1 MVMESFGKQGG
12 VSPKEASK
20 IIDLAESALSS
31 TKRAQLDNNL
41 SKIEA
46 NLKSISGAD
55 WQGLKDFCEK
65 AEMSDEERSAVDR
78 TVSILQNIK
87 AVSDKEAVIKRSA
100 NNFRDIAVAVN
111 FFTNS
116 GISGGRIAKGSD
128 LSFCAEQLLDAVSH
142 FGDENDLDGVER
154 PGVMS
159 KEELAEAK
167 KHIEGLNIS

>member
-1 MVMESFGKQGG
+1 MGIENFVKQGG
-12 VSPKEASK
+12 ISPDEASK
-20 IIDLAESALSS
+20 MISVAESALSS

-46 NLKSISGAD
+46 NLKSIGGAD

-78 TVSILQNIK
+78 TVSILQNVK

-100 NNFRDIAVAVN
+100 KNFRDIAIAVN
-111 FFTNS
+111 FFSNS

-128 LSFCAEQLLDAVSH
+128 LAFSAEQLLDAVSH
-142 FGDENDLDGVER
+142 FGDENDLDGIER
-154 PGVMS
+154 PGVMG

-167 KHIEGLNIS
+167 KHLEGLNIS